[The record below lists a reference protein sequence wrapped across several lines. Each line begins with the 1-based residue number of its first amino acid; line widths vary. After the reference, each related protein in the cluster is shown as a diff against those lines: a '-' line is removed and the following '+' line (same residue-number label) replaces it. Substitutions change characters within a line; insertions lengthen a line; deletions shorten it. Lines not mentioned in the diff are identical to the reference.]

1 MARVKAE
8 TFLKQAP
15 TAPRVA
21 VISGSEIWFREAA
34 LAHILGAL
42 PKDVEVEQR
51 DGSADPPLDAAGFFD
66 DLRMGSLFGGERVIV
81 LQRADAFIKEHG
93 DTFGRFMESGGPVQ
107 RLIIVGESLLPKKK
121 GEAPKKWTVA
131 RLEESALVVSCEP
144 LYDTPFGGQG
154 PAWKSALTSWVVDRA
169 RVRGKRLG
177 MEDAWLLHRLT
188 GNNLAEIES
197 AFDKLVLRLGKRAGI
212 TADDI
217 EATAAGTRL
226 VPVFALADA
235 AVARQLPLALESS
248 AILFER
254 GLVEPSG
261 KVTRDAQGITA
272 AVLGALATK
281 LRRLGRIGE
290 LMAQGMD
297 FDEAAE
303 ALREQPFFRDQ
314 LRRQLQAC
322 GGSSG
327 VRAMHSGLVE
337 LDAALK
343 TSAGDGRALL
353 DRFLITCCGRE
364 EA

>member
-8 TFLKQAP
+8 AFLKQAP

-21 VISGSEIWFREAA
+21 VISGAEMWFRDAV
-34 LAHILGAL
+34 LAHILSAL
-42 PKDVEVEQR
+42 PRDVEVEQR
-51 DGSADPPLDAAGFFD
+51 DGSGEQPLDAAGFFD

-81 LQRADAFIKEHG
+81 LQRADGFLKEHG
-93 DTFGRFMESGGPVQ
+93 ETFGRFMDSGGPVQ
-107 RLIIVGESLLPKKK
+107 RLIIVGESLLPKPKA
-121 GEAPKKWTVA
+121 EPTKKWNA
-131 RLEESALVVSCEP
+131 GKLEGSALVVSCEP
-144 LYDTPFGGQG
+144 LYDTPFQGQG

-169 RVRGKRLG
+169 RLRGKRLG

-188 GNNLAEIES
+188 GNNLAEIEN
-197 AFDKLVLRLGKRAGI
+197 AFDKLLLRLGKRASI

-281 LRRLGRIGE
+281 LRRLGRVAE
-290 LMAQGMD
+290 LMANGMD
-297 FDEAAE
+297 FDEAA
-303 ALREQPFFRDQ
+303 AAMKEQAFFRDQ

-322 GGSSG
+322 GGGSG
-327 VRAMHSGLVE
+327 VRAMHAGLVE

-343 TSAGDGRALL
+343 SSAGDGRALL
-353 DRFLITCCGRE
+353 ERFLITCCGRE
-364 EA
+364 EV